1 MAKKKRTAP
10 PRPPSGTRQAVAN
23 ATHGPQPRH
32 FPDWRWRTFP
42 VFFAFIVG
50 LLVASFINGRPNND
64 IAAAVQIVSLLGL
77 GYGLAH
83 LFVVNVIIAGRVKRR
98 REAIDR
104 GETPAE
110 EFEEELVYPEQPPPA
125 ARR

>member
-1 MAKKKRTAP
+1 MAKKKRQGQRPLESTRPTAAP
-10 PRPPSGTRQAVAN
+10 AFD
-23 ATHGPQPRH
+23 GPQPRR

-42 VFFAFIVG
+42 VFFAFVIG
-50 LLVASFINGRPNND
+50 LLLASFINGRPNND
-64 IAAAVQIVSLLGL
+64 VAAAVQIISLLGL

-110 EFEEELVYPEQPPPA
+110 EFEEELVYPEEQPPA